1 MSDSLWPHGL
11 QHTRLPC
18 LSLSP
23 KVCSNSC
30 PLSQWCHPT
39 ISSSVTPFS
48 SCPQSFP
55 ASGSF
60 AMSQLF
66 ISSDQSIGASVTSK
80 SVEGRHRPAIV
91 HSLTVGASYL
101 SCFCLLVSI
110 IQWYLNV
117 VLVSISDYQWVSAF
131 VHLLI
136 TYQGF
141 LFWERPW
148 DIFSPFFY
156 QFSLSLWVGLKGFFV
171 YSRNYS
177 FHYFRHWKY
186 LPPPPSLSTID

>member
-1 MSDSLWPHGL
+1 MWLRDKPQLRNILVVQYLSHV
-11 QHTRLPC
+11 RLFVTPWTAAHQA
-18 LSLSP
+18 SLSFTISQSLLKLMSIESVVP
-23 KVCSNSC
+23 SNH
-30 PLSQWCHPT
+30 LILCHPLLLLPS
-39 ISSSVTPFS
+39 I
-48 SCPQSFP
+48 FP
-55 ASGSF
+55 SIRSF

-66 ISSDQSIGASVTSK
+66 ASGDESIGASVTSK
-80 SVEGRHRPAIV
+80 SIEGRHKPAIV

-136 TYQGF
+136 TYQAF

-156 QFSLSLWVGLKGFFV
+156 QFSLSLWVEGFLCIF
-171 YSRNYS
+171 
-177 FHYFRHWKY
+177 
-186 LPPPPSLSTID
+186 